1 MTNIGAPTIALRQR
15 NEMAKVEVRKP
26 FWGPASFQKRKFRRF
41 SIDWPVEYRE
51 TKISKR
57 KSCRVIDISKGGLQ
71 LHVSEKMGV
80 GQNLNLRIFIDPSL
94 GSKPFETDV
103 QVVWNGIDQKDS
115 GYQIGAKFV
124 DISLS
129 SPLLVLA
136 KRLLHLGEWNDEY
149 DNRIDPKLARAYWI
163 LGKIYLSKGD
173 YNQAILY
180 FSKSIEAHPDEGEAY
195 LYRGFSYFR
204 KGVYGK
210 SWEDMQKAKELG
222 FEVPPEFLEG
232 LTRRIW
238 R

>member
-1 MTNIGAPTIALRQR
+1 MSTINLRQR
-15 NEMAKVEVRKP
+15 NEMAQEEERKP
-26 FWGPASFQKRKFRRF
+26 LGRPANLKKRQYRRF
-41 SIDWPVEYRE
+41 SIDLPVQYRE
-51 TKISKR
+51 TKIFKSKP
-57 KSCRVIDISKGGLQ
+57 CRAIDISKGGLQ
-71 LHVSEKMGV
+71 LHVSEKIGV

-149 DNRIDPKLARAYWI
+149 DNKIDPKLARAYWI
-163 LGKIYLSKGD
+163 LGKIYLSKAD

-180 FSKSIEAHPDEGEAY
+180 FNKSIEAHPDEGEAY
-195 LYRGFSYFR
+195 LYRGFTYFQ

-210 SWEDMQKAKELG
+210 SWEDILKAKELG
-222 FEVPPEFLEG
+222 FGVPPEFLEG
-232 LTRRIW
+232 LKRRIW